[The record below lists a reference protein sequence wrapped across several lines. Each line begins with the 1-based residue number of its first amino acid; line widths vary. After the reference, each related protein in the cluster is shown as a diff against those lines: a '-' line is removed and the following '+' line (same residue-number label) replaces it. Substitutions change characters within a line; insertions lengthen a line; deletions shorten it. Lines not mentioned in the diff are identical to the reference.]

1 MRPEVNLEHGG
12 RTPERSFALGG
23 LLLVLGLVIT
33 VAGFVTLSHA
43 RVDRGPAAVTSDP
56 IADSTSDPIADSA
69 PESPP
74 LSREATTDAAGDSDT
89 AGDSAA
95 SASQAPRPVG
105 IRIPTISVDADMIAL
120 GLRDD
125 GSIEVPTDFAQTGW
139 WADGPEPG
147 EPGPAVV
154 LGHVDSRSGP
164 AVFFSLSDLVPNDE
178 VIIERAD
185 GSSVAYKVDR
195 IEQHPKDRFPTDSV
209 YGDTPDAQLRLVTCG
224 GEFDR
229 SERSYRDNI
238 VVFASLA

>member
-12 RTPERSFALGG
+12 QTPERSLALGG

-33 VAGFVTLSHA
+33 VAGFVTLSQA
-43 RVDRGPAAVTSDP
+43 RVDRGPAAVTADAV
-56 IADSTSDPIADSA
+56 ADSTADPDADAAADPVADST
-69 PESPP
+69 PEPP
-74 LSREATTDAAGDSDT
+74 PPSRDATSAAGDS
-89 AGDSAA
+89 A
-95 SASQAPRPVG
+95 QAPPPVG

-125 GSIEVPTDFAQTGW
+125 GSIEVPTDFSQTGW

-164 AVFFSLSDLVPNDE
+164 AVFFSLSDLAPNDE
-178 VIIERAD
+178 VIVERAD

-195 IEQHPKDRFPTDSV
+195 IEQHPKDQFPTDSV

-229 SERSYRDNI
+229 SERSYQDNI